1 MFQTTE
7 RKLIMPKSSKQSK
20 HSRSSVFSGQGV
32 GKPVT
37 IKSIA
42 KELGVSFSTVSKAL
56 NDNPNI
62 KEETR
67 NAVLSKAKEMGYTP
81 NSLARSLRSN
91 ESLTIAVILNDI
103 ENPVLTHIF
112 KRISDEM
119 AKFGYTTIIMDSYF
133 DLDTEQKNISVILA
147 QKPDFIIW
155 EPSSTGLENLKY
167 FSAMT
172 DRLILLGPRFP
183 VSGIHQVSVD
193 YRAGGYETAM
203 NMLSCGHRD
212 NLVLTVPLTAP
223 NSSSYVDGIRS
234 AYREFGLE
242 LSKDRILTT
251 PYSTVAGGFT
261 QINRLWDMITG
272 KFRIPFSGVM
282 SFDDNMACGVL
293 KAVRQ
298 FGLRVPEDVSITG
311 FDDNPLIAFFNPALS
326 TVHLPQEE
334 IAESCLNIIKARL
347 RDNDTE
353 IQGYY
358 IRPHLVKRESVC
370 DLRLSSPS

>member
-1 MFQTTE
+1 MPNTAKKSE
-7 RKLIMPKSSKQSK
+7 SDVLSGRKAE
-20 HSRSSVFSGQGV
+20 
-32 GKPVT
+32 KPVT

-56 NDNPNI
+56 NDDPCI

-67 NAVLSKAKEMGYTP
+67 KMVHAKAKEMGYTP

-133 DLDTEQKNISVILA
+133 DLDTEKKNINVILA
-147 QKPDFIIW
+147 QQPDFVIW
-155 EPSSTGLENLKY
+155 EPASTGLENLNL

-172 DRLILLGPRFP
+172 NRLILLGPRFP

-193 YRAGGYETAM
+193 YEAGGYEAAM

-212 NLVLTVPLTAP
+212 NLVLTLPLTVP
-223 NSSSYVDGIRS
+223 NSSSYVDGIRC

-242 LSKDRILTT
+242 LDDERILTS
-251 PYSTVAGGFT
+251 PDSTVVGGSA
-261 QINRLWDMITG
+261 QITRLWDMEG
-272 KFRIPFSGVM
+272 RKFQVPFTGVM
-282 SFDDNMACGVL
+282 TFDDNVACGVL

-298 FGLRVPEDVSITG
+298 FGLRVPEDVSISG
-311 FDDNPLIAFFNPALS
+311 FDDNPLIAYFDPSLS

-347 RDNDTE
+347 IDNDTE

-358 IRPHLVKRESVC
+358 INPHLVKRKSVIN
-370 DLRLSSPS
+370 LLSSSSS